1 MRNREII
8 PARSVLIERIR
19 RANRVAVP
27 WVAIQLILLI
37 AIATQIDWPR
47 ITNDPWFAVVAVLVI
62 IGPHFMGILRHYGLN
77 KREIGRLKEQ
87 THFGEFDKYR
97 LRTLVDETLDRL
109 RLDRPG
115 PPVYVTADKSLN
127 SGSLHLGMGGFFRSL
142 NGVYLNRQVLHRLT
156 AQQVQSVIGHEL
168 GHFYR
173 YYLLSQRVHGLTLA
187 LGALSG
193 IVVTQWI
200 GMSSVISMIALSAC
214 GSMFW
219 VVSGWLIARHAMAVE
234 FLCDDFG
241 AQVHGHV
248 VSINGLLAV
257 GADSEMQ
264 IAIHEQELTQNRYKN
279 LDPSDVIE
287 AIEAA
292 IPYGHTSRETLEKAV
307 AASLKQ
313 RSQTQRKL
321 SVTGFLKYAW
331 QENDEDAIEEQI
343 KKLRQLQNLPRLD
356 WEYLIDK
363 PDDMNLSEQQIEQL
377 VDLIETHPEAVL
389 FRLPDEVGESDGVH
403 PPLWA
408 RILFLWKNR
417 FEIEDVRRHN
427 LSAAPKMSR
436 DGF

>member
-1 MRNREII
+1 
-8 PARSVLIERIR
+8 
-19 RANRVAVP
+19 
-27 WVAIQLILLI
+27 
-37 AIATQIDWPR
+37 
-47 ITNDPWFAVVAVLVI
+47 
-62 IGPHFMGILRHYGLN
+62 
-77 KREIGRLKEQ
+77 
-87 THFGEFDKYR
+87 
-97 LRTLVDETLDRL
+97 
-109 RLDRPG
+109 
-115 PPVYVTADKSLN
+115 
-127 SGSLHLGMGGFFRSL
+127 
-142 NGVYLNRQVLHRLT
+142 
-156 AQQVQSVIGHEL
+156 
-168 GHFYR
+168 
-173 YYLLSQRVHGLTLA
+173 
-187 LGALSG
+187 
-193 IVVTQWI
+193 
-200 GMSSVISMIALSAC
+200 MSSVISMIALSAC